1 MKRELMYKGK
11 VYKDVMEMCNSEGV
25 NYVGFTRYTIR
36 RVGKSMMSISDEDVV
51 GYFLK
56 YIELNET
63 KYKVRYDGKVYDSI
77 SAACNSVNV
86 SENGFRYFCNKNYGN
101 LPSMMDP
108 CSVEKALVDY
118 VNLKKDRSY
127 TIMYNGKCY
136 NTITGAC
143 KDLGI
148 NRVSFINFCN
158 KTTGKILSDLSPEE
172 RSKLFETYAKAK
184 GKN

>member
-25 NYVGFTRYTIR
+25 NYVGFTRYTV
-36 RVGKSMMSISDEDVV
+36 RVAGKSMMSISDEDVI

-63 KYKVRYDGKVYDSI
+63 KYKVRYNGKVYDSI
-77 SAACNSVNV
+77 SAACNSVHV

-108 CSVEKALVDY
+108 CSVEKAFADY
-118 VNLKKDRSY
+118 INLKKDRSY
-127 TIMYNGKCY
+127 AIKYNGKCY
-136 NTITGAC
+136 NTIAEAC
-143 KDLGI
+143 KELGI
-148 NRVSFINFCN
+148 NRASFINFCN
-158 KTTGKILSDLSPEE
+158 RTTGKAPSGLSLEE